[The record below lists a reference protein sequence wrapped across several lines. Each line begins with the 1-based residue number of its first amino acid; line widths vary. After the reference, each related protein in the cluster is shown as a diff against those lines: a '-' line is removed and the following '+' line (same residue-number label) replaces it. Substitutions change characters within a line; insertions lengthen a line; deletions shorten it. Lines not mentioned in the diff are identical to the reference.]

1 MKIDYLMLGEKLK
14 QQRKKQGIT
23 QETLAEYVDLSVSHL
38 SHIENGST
46 KVSLQTIVNIAN
58 ILNISLDELL
68 DLDLGKRSMFIT
80 VREID
85 LLFKRYVKS
94 FVVLPNA
101 TLTCSLVR
109 LFIKSSKL
117 IVI

>member
-1 MKIDYLMLGEKLK
+1 MKIDYLILGEKLK
-14 QQRKKQGIT
+14 QQRKKQEIT
-23 QETLAEYVDLSVSHL
+23 QETLAEYVNLSVSHL

-58 ILNISLDELL
+58 ILNISLDDLL

-85 LLFKRYVKS
+85 LLFKDCTKIERRILIDNLNYLKKVELKI
-94 FVVLPNA
+94 
-101 TLTCSLVR
+101 R
-109 LFIKSSKL
+109 IKE
-117 IVI
+117 

>member
-38 SHIENGST
+38 SQIENGST

-85 LLFKRYVKS
+85 LLFKDCTIEERQVLVKNLNYLKKLDLEETLEYV
-94 FVVLPNA
+94 
-101 TLTCSLVR
+101 
-109 LFIKSSKL
+109 
-117 IVI
+117 